1 MSGFRLHV
9 GGTFDYEHPITYVG
23 GTMIDD
29 WDIEP
34 ESLTL
39 DTLHRT
45 IDIVG
50 YQGSVLTIH
59 YCKPGVRLGEG
70 LYPVDTEEDV
80 RDLVLAWKMEGS
92 IDIFVEHSISNVDD
106 FLGDSVGN
114 NRGSTSNDPKSAED
128 DVPDPDEESDEEWL
142 EDVEYASEHENDELN
157 EYMENAKQYV
167 RSAAKPKN
175 CKRNTAGQLEPDS
188 DSGSEYSVGMDYE
201 DNDDLNWSLT
211 DEEDLDVD
219 VEELRQDA
227 GQVPGHRWRKSKKCY
242 YDPERPA
249 LRLHMIFKD
258 PAQFREALV
267 DNSIESGHPFKY
279 WNNFGKKIQAKCVNI
294 KDGCQWHGAEV
305 KEGKNTYVVKTLS
318 NSCSCRAWD
327 LQGIPSTKWT
337 AAQNFTRKATKEKKT
352 RIR

>member
-1 MSGFRLHV
+1 MSGFILHV

-92 IDIFVEHSISNVDD
+92 IEIFVEHNISNVDD

-114 NRGSTSNDPKSAED
+114 NRGSTRNDPKSAED

-142 EDVEYASEHENDELN
+142 EDVDYASEHENDELN

-167 RSAAKPKN
+167 RTSAKPKN
-175 CKRNTAGQLEPDS
+175 CKRNIVGQLEPDS

-227 GQVPGHRWRKSKKCY
+227 GQVPGHRWRKSRKCY
-242 YDPERPA
+242 YDSERPA

-279 WNNFGKKIQAKCVNI
+279 WKNFGKKIQAKCINI
-294 KDGCQWHGAEV
+294 KDGCQWCVYASWP
-305 KEGKNTYVVKTLS
+305 S
-318 NSCSCRAWD
+318 N
-327 LQGIPSTKWT
+327 
-337 AAQNFTRKATKEKKT
+337 
-352 RIR
+352 